1 MPTRLLNRGVAMNK
15 PLRGLAVACALV
27 IAAST
32 IRVAAQRPAA
42 PMVGGCQYVPRQEFN
57 TCALA
62 KAKSFSPPRTPDGKP
77 DMQGPWETPGGA
89 YNFEAGAANGR
100 GFVVDPPDGRIP
112 FLPFAREQRDE
123 NVAHYLDPYTICQ
136 PAGVPRQLV
145 LFRSHQI
152 TQFPSYVTIVNEA
165 GGHNFRVVYTDGR
178 PHPASGVKLWMGN
191 SRGRWD
197 GNTLV
202 IETTN
207 FNGRAWLDSGGTP
220 GSEELRVVERLTLI
234 DKDTLHYSATVED
247 PKVFARPWTIVF
259 GLRRMEPGY
268 EQMEEAC
275 HESDHD
281 GEHMMQQGYKP
292 YTGLRPSAG
301 AQR

>member
-1 MPTRLLNRGVAMNK
+1 MNK
-15 PLRGLAVACALV
+15 ALSVLAIACAIV
-27 IAAST
+27 IVTSD
-32 IRVAAQRPAA
+32 IKVAAQGPAP
-42 PMVGGCQYVPRQEFN
+42 PMLGGCQYVPRQEFN
-57 TCALA
+57 KCALE
-62 KAKSFSPPRTPDGKP
+62 KAKVFSPPRTPEGTP

-89 YNFEAGAANGR
+89 YNFEAGAAAGR

-112 FLPFAREQRDE
+112 FVPWAREQRDE
-123 NVAHYLDPYTICQ
+123 NVANYLDPYTICQ
-136 PAGVPRQLV
+136 PAGVPRQMV
-145 LFRSHQI
+145 LYRSHQI
-152 TQFPSYVTIVNEA
+152 TQFPNYLTIVNEA

-178 PHPASGVKLWMGN
+178 PHPGSGLKLWMGN

-197 GNTLV
+197 GNTLI

-220 GSEELRVVERLTLI
+220 ASEELRVVERLTLV
-234 DKDTLHYSATVED
+234 DADTLHYSATVED
-247 PKVFARPWTIVF
+247 PIVFARPWTVVF
-259 GLRRMEPGY
+259 GMRRMEPGY

-281 GEHMMQQGYKP
+281 GEHMMRQGYKR
-292 YTGLRPSAG
+292 YTGPRIPAG